1 MGIKEKSKL
10 YEGKGVLEHPFRYSL
25 VNLRLIYATRPTSG
39 CENND

>member
-1 MGIKEKSKL
+1 MLVSHPVSNG
-10 YEGKGVLEHPFRYSL
+10 EGKGVLEHPFRYSL